1 MSQFFELLIS
11 GLMLGCIYGL
21 LAMGFVIVFK
31 ATNVVNFAHAS
42 VVMLG
47 AFLVAKWHGS
57 LGFFGAIGVAAV
69 VCAFAAALLDL
80 VFVRPLRKRARGLD
94 ALAIMTIA
102 LNILL
107 GTELV
112 RAVGNDLLPSGAPWG
127 ANTTTILGADIPQ
140 ARIVAAIVALALMGV
155 FYLVFTRSNWGVA
168 MRSAA
173 SDPEAAALMGI
184 GLGRV
189 AAPAWA
195 RAGAAAGGG
204 ARGFRALAAIGGA
217 FFVSFPAGGVSS
229 VTGLLALSAIPV
241 AVLGGLDST
250 AGAIVAGLMIGVAQ
264 QLAAGYQDDLSFL
277 GRGLS
282 NVIPY
287 VVLFVVLVWRP
298 SGLFGTRE
306 LTRV

>member
-69 VCAFAAALLDL
+69 VCAFAAAVLDL
-80 VFVRPLRKRARGLD
+80 LFVRPLRKRARGVD

-107 GTELV
+107 GTALI

-127 ANTTTILGADIPQ
+127 PNTTTIFGADIPQ
-140 ARIVAAIVALALMGV
+140 ARIAAAVVALALMGV
-155 FYLVFTRSNWGVA
+155 FYLAFTRSNWGVA

-173 SDPEAAALMGI
+173 ADPEAAALMGI
-184 GLGRV
+184 RLGRV
-189 AAPAWA
+189 AAGAWA
-195 RAGAAAGGG
+195 VAG
-204 ARGFRALAAIGGA
+204 ALAAIGGA
-217 FFVSFPAGGVSS
+217 FFVSFPAGGVSNA
-229 VTGLLALSAIPV
+229 TGLLALSAIPV

-250 AGAIVAGLMIGVAQ
+250 AGAVVGGLLIGVAQ
-264 QLAAGYQDDLSFL
+264 TMAAGYQDQLSFL

-282 NVIPY
+282 SVIPY
-287 VVLFVVLVWRP
+287 AVLFVVLLWRP

-306 LTRV
+306 LSRV

>member
-42 VVMLG
+42 VVMFG

-57 LGFFGAIGVAAV
+57 LGFFGAIGAAAV
-69 VCAFAAALLDL
+69 VCALAAALLDL
-80 VFVRPLRKRARGLD
+80 AFVRPLRKRARGVD

-102 LNILL
+102 LNILI

-127 ANTTTILGADIPQ
+127 ANTTFIFGAEIPQ
-140 ARIVAAIVALALMGV
+140 ARIAAAIVALVLIGV
-155 FYLVFTRSNWGVA
+155 FYLVFTRSNWGIA

-173 SDPEAAALMGI
+173 ADPEAAALVGI
-184 GLGRV
+184 RLGRV
-189 AAPAWA
+189 AAGAWA
-195 RAGAAAGGG
+195 VAG
-204 ARGFRALAAIGGA
+204 ALAAIGGA
-217 FFVSFPAGGVSS
+217 FFVSFPAGGVSN

-250 AGAIVAGLMIGVAQ
+250 AGAVVGGLLIGVAQ
-264 QLAAGYQDDLSFL
+264 TMAAGYQDQIAFL

-287 VVLFVVLVWRP
+287 VVLFVVLLWRP

-306 LTRV
+306 LSRV

>member
-1 MSQFFELLIS
+1 MSQFLQLVIS

-21 LAMGFVIVFK
+21 IAMGFVIVFK

-57 LGFFGAIGVAAV
+57 LGFFGAIG
-69 VCAFAAALLDL
+69 AAALTCALVAVALDL
-80 VFVRPLRKRARGLD
+80 AFLRPLRTRVRGVD

-107 GTELV
+107 GTALV

-127 ANTTTILGADIPQ
+127 ANTTHVFGAAIPQ
-140 ARIVAAIVALALMGV
+140 ARIGAAAVALVLIGIFFV
-155 FYLVFTRSNWGVA
+155 VFTRTNWGVA
-168 MRSAA
+168 MRAAA
-173 SDPEAAALMGI
+173 SDQEAAALMGI
-184 GLGRV
+184 RLGV
-189 AAPAWA
+189 V
-195 RAGAAAGGG
+195 AGGSWAVAG
-204 ARGFRALAAIGGA
+204 ALAAIGGA
-217 FFVSFPAGGVSS
+217 FFVSFPAGGVSN

-250 AGAIVAGLMIGVAQ
+250 AGAIVAGLVIGVAQ
-264 QLAAGYQDDLSFL
+264 ELAAGYQDNLSFL

-287 VVLFVVLVWRP
+287 VVLFVVLLWRP
-298 SGLFGTRE
+298 TGLFGTRE

>member
-1 MSQFFELLIS
+1 MSQFLQLVIS

-21 LAMGFVIVFK
+21 IAMGFVIVFK

-57 LGFFGAIGVAAV
+57 LGFFGAIG
-69 VCAFAAALLDL
+69 AAALTCAAVAVALDL
-80 VFVRPLRKRARGLD
+80 AFLRPLRTRVAGVD

-107 GTELV
+107 GTALV

-127 ANTTTILGADIPQ
+127 ANTTHVFGAAIPQ
-140 ARIVAAIVALALMGV
+140 ARIGAAVVALVLIGIFFV
-155 FYLVFTRSNWGVA
+155 VFTRTNWGVA
-168 MRSAA
+168 MRAAA
-173 SDPEAAALMGI
+173 SDQEAAALMGI
-184 GLGRV
+184 RLGV
-189 AAPAWA
+189 V
-195 RAGAAAGGG
+195 AGGSWAVAG
-204 ARGFRALAAIGGA
+204 ALAAIGGA
-217 FFVSFPAGGVSS
+217 FFVSFPAGGVSN

-250 AGAIVAGLMIGVAQ
+250 AGAIVAGLIIGVAQ
-264 QLAAGYQDDLSFL
+264 QLAAGYQDELSFL

-287 VVLFVVLVWRP
+287 VVLFVVLLWRP

>member
-1 MSQFFELLIS
+1 MTQFLQLVIS

-21 LAMGFVIVFK
+21 IAMGFVIVFK

-57 LGFFGAIGVAAV
+57 LGFFGAIGAAAV
-69 VCAFAAALLDL
+69 TCALVAVALDIAFL
-80 VFVRPLRKRARGLD
+80 RPLRKRVRGVD

-107 GTELV
+107 GTALV

-127 ANTTTILGADIPQ
+127 ADTTHVFGAAIPQ
-140 ARIVAAIVALALMGV
+140 ARIGAAVVALVLIGG
-155 FYLVFTRSNWGVA
+155 FYVVFTRTNWGVA
-168 MRSAA
+168 MRAAA
-173 SDPEAAALMGI
+173 SDAEAASLMGI
-184 GLGRV
+184 RLGV
-189 AAPAWA
+189 V
-195 RAGAAAGGG
+195 AGASWAVAG
-204 ARGFRALAAIGGA
+204 ALAAIGGA
-217 FFVSFPAGGVSS
+217 FFVSFPAGGVSN

-250 AGAIVAGLMIGVAQ
+250 AGAIVAGLVIGVAQ
-264 QLAAGYQDDLSFL
+264 ELAAGYQDNLSFL

-287 VVLFVVLVWRP
+287 VVLFVVLLWRP

-306 LTRV
+306 VTRV

>member
-1 MSQFFELLIS
+1 MSQFLELLIS
-11 GLMLGCIYGL
+11 GLMLGCIYAL

-69 VCAFAAALLDL
+69 VCAFAAAVLDL
-80 VFVRPLRKRARGLD
+80 VFVRPLRKRARGID

-107 GTELV
+107 GTALV

-127 ANTTTILGADIPQ
+127 ANTTGIFGADIPQ
-140 ARIVAAIVALALMGV
+140 ARIVAAVVAIVLMVV
-155 FYLVFTRSNWGVA
+155 FYFAFTRSNWGVA

-173 SDPEAAALMGI
+173 ADPEAAALMGI
-184 GLGRV
+184 RLGRV
-189 AAPAWA
+189 AAGAWA
-195 RAGAAAGGG
+195 VAG
-204 ARGFRALAAIGGA
+204 ALAAIGGA
-217 FFVSFPAGGVSS
+217 FFVSFPAGGVSNA
-229 VTGLLALSAIPV
+229 TGLLALSAIPV

-250 AGAIVAGLMIGVAQ
+250 AGAVVGGLLIGVAQ
-264 QLAAGYQDDLSFL
+264 TMAAGYQDEIAFL

-287 VVLFVVLVWRP
+287 AVLFVVLLWRP

-306 LTRV
+306 LSRV